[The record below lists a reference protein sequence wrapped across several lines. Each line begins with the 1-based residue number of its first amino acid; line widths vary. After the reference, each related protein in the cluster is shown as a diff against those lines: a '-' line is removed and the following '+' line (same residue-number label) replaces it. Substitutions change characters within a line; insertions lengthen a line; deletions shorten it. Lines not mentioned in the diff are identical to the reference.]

1 MTTVCIYVIIVV
13 RKRVLNLDG
22 FKTLASIKKDIE
34 DHVGHKVTLRAS
46 GGRRKVFIN
55 EGTIEKTY
63 HSIFLIRLK
72 NDTQRIVTYSYSD
85 VLTNTVQIVYAS
97 WYLLGCIGYD
107 IGYFKFRFIFGG

>member
-1 MTTVCIYVIIVV
+1 MLI
-13 RKRVLNLDG
+13 LDG

-34 DHVGHKVTLRAS
+34 DHVGHKVTLKAS

-97 WYLLGCIGYD
+97 
-107 IGYFKFRFIFGG
+107 